1 MLRIFNQ
8 DHQDEKTVDLK
19 KVHGEIMDSIS
30 RERTELEKMGDY
42 LTKINVDIIGAR
54 DTISGLLSSI
64 EEVENVKDK
73 VIAEKVA
80 LLGEVS
86 DLKKEKDNIGIDKE
100 LKNKELLLFS
110 EELDKRRKALV
121 DDYKQYFLSIKE
133 EKNTLEQELAAVIE
147 SISLADKKLSETKAE
162 EDTFVSKIGEAS
174 EKLEKINQEIN
185 INSDNL
191 KIETTIYR
199 NVLGQSAVANDQLE
213 DLKKQEA
220 VVFAEVEKQNSILNI
235 INQELLSKS
244 NELEKKQEQML
255 SLVARE
261 QRINDLI
268 PQIKEIT
275 EKRGLK
281 INL

>member
-30 RERTELEKMGDY
+30 RERNELEKMGDY
-42 LTKINVDIIGAR
+42 LTKINVDIVGAR
-54 DTISGLLSSI
+54 DTLNGLLASI

-86 DLKKEKDNIGIDKE
+86 ALKKEKDNIGIDKE

-121 DDYKQYFLSIKE
+121 DDYKQYLLSIKE
-133 EKNTLEQELAAVIE
+133 EKNTLEQESIAVFE
-147 SISLADKKLSETKAE
+147 SISLADKKLSEMKIE
-162 EDTFVSKIGEAS
+162 EDTIVSKINEAS

-213 DLKKQEA
+213 ELKKQEA
-220 VVFAEVEKQNSILNI
+220 VVFAEVEKQSSILNI
-235 INQELLSKS
+235 IKQELLSKS

-275 EKRGLK
+275 EKIGLK